1 MVLQFVTLIDIVL
14 GQKGT
19 VNPSAMLASLLSR
32 RAKLHEE
39 LHSIEKQVTFSIL
52 ASKPPETVFDY
63 TGSLFFFWEFII

>member
-1 MVLQFVTLIDIVL
+1 VLQFVTLIDIVL

-39 LHSIEKQVTFSIL
+39 LRSIEKQVTFSII
-52 ASKPPETVFDY
+52 ASQ
-63 TGSLFFFWEFII
+63 FFFLGIYNIDFFLF